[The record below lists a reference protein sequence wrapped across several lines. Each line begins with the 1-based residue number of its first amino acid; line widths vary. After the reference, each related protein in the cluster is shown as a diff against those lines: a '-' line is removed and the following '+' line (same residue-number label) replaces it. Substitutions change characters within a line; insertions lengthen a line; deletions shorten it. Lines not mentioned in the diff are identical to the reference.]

1 LDQNARVGANY
12 NYSFNP
18 IKLEPFKKND
28 SLFMN
33 KYWKLIKDFNLNLL
47 PSSLSVSS
55 DFVRQFNSQKFRD
68 AGLGADNITV
78 DELIRRNYTF
88 DFQYTIN
95 YNLTDGLRLN
105 FTSSTNNIVRNYFI
119 DDELNGDQDPE
130 LGVWDRFF
138 DFGDPN
144 RHTQQLG
151 INYELPLNKFPAL
164 SFVNSNY
171 SYTGD
176 FQWNKGS
183 DLLVGDADISL
194 GNSISNANQH
204 NLNTTFDM
212 RKLYR
217 YLGIKKSSR
226 RSRTPRSKNETSK
239 PRASSKSKK
248 FNLKDFG
255 IGLLT
260 SVNRMQVNYS
270 EGSSSFLPGYL
281 PTPGFLGTLRPT
293 AGYTF
298 GSQRDIRRI
307 SAENGWLTTYDQ
319 FNQQYTETHTQNI
332 DFNINMEPIS
342 DLKIDLNGGKTYAT
356 NFTESFNA
364 VDNTYN
370 SLIQNTFGNFNISTI
385 LIKTAFSQSDENKS
399 VPFEEFKSNRLV
411 IANRLAQNFYGAN
424 GYNTDAEGYPQ
435 GFGKNSQAVLLPA
448 FLAAYSGKKSNKIS
462 LDAIR
467 DIPIPNWTLKYTG
480 FMKNKWFK
488 KRFRRFSLTHG
499 YNASYTINQ
508 FRTNLDY
515 NAANPNLDYVLQDDN
530 TLDQSGNYKAETLY
544 SNINLVEQF
553 SPLVKI
559 DFEMK
564 NSIKVSAEIKK
575 DRSLSLSF
583 DNNLLTE
590 IHGNEY
596 IFGLG
601 YRIKD
606 LKIRS
611 KLAGPRRIIKSDL
624 NMKADISMRNNKT
637 IIRYLDLDNNQVSA
651 GQTIW
656 SMRYAADY
664 AFSKNLT
671 AIFYFD
677 YAFSEYAIST
687 AFPQTTIRSGFTL
700 RYNFGN

>member
-1 LDQNARVGANY
+1 
-12 NYSFNP
+12 
-18 IKLEPFKKND
+18 
-28 SLFMN
+28 
-33 KYWKLIKDFNLNLL
+33 
-47 PSSLSVSS
+47 
-55 DFVRQFNSQKFRD
+55 
-68 AGLGADNITV
+68 
-78 DELIRRNYTF
+78 
-88 DFQYTIN
+88 
-95 YNLTDGLRLN
+95 
-105 FTSSTNNIVRNYFI
+105 
-119 DDELNGDQDPE
+119 
-130 LGVWDRFF
+130 
-138 DFGDPN
+138 
-144 RHTQQLG
+144 
-151 INYELPLNKFPAL
+151 
-164 SFVNSNY
+164 
-171 SYTGD
+171 
-176 FQWNKGS
+176 
-183 DLLVGDADISL
+183 
-194 GNSISNANQH
+194 
-204 NLNTTFDM
+204 
-212 RKLYR
+212 
-217 YLGIKKSSR
+217 
-226 RSRTPRSKNETSK
+226 
-239 PRASSKSKK
+239 
-248 FNLKDFG
+248 
-255 IGLLT
+255 
-260 SVNRMQVNYS
+260 
-270 EGSSSFLPGYL
+270 
-281 PTPGFLGTLRPT
+281 
-293 AGYTF
+293 
-298 GSQRDIRRI
+298 
-307 SAENGWLTTYDQ
+307 
-319 FNQQYTETHTQNI
+319 
-332 DFNINMEPIS
+332 MEPIP

-356 NFTESFNA
+356 NFAETFNA
-364 VDNTYN
+364 VGNNYN
-370 SLIQNTFGNFNISTI
+370 SLIQNTFGNFNISTV

-411 IANRLAQNFYGAN
+411 IAKRLAQNFYGAN
-424 GYNTDAEGYPQ
+424 GYSTDADGYPE

-448 FLAAYSGKKSNKIS
+448 FLAAYSGKKSNQIS
-462 LDAIR
+462 LDAFR
-467 DIPIPNWTLKYTG
+467 DIPLPNWTLKYTG

-488 KRFRRFSLTHG
+488 KHFRRFSLTHG

-515 NAANPNLDYVLQDDN
+515 NAANPNIAYEFQGNEN

-544 SNINLVEQF
+544 SNLNLVEQF
-553 SPLVKI
+553 SPLVKL

-564 NSIKVSAEIKK
+564 NSVKVTAEVKK

-590 IHGNEY
+590 IHGDEY

-624 NMKADISMRNNKT
+624 NMKADVSMRNNKT

>member
-1 LDQNARVGANY
+1 MQPTLQ
-12 NYSFNP
+12 
-18 IKLEPFKKND
+18 KL
-28 SLFMN
+28 L
-33 KYWKLIKDFNLNLL
+33 
-47 PSSLSVSS
+47 
-55 DFVRQFNSQKFRD
+55 
-68 AGLGADNITV
+68 
-78 DELIRRNYTF
+78 
-88 DFQYTIN
+88 
-95 YNLTDGLRLN
+95 
-105 FTSSTNNIVRNYFI
+105 
-119 DDELNGDQDPE
+119 
-130 LGVWDRFF
+130 
-138 DFGDPN
+138 
-144 RHTQQLG
+144 
-151 INYELPLNKFPAL
+151 
-164 SFVNSNY
+164 
-171 SYTGD
+171 
-176 FQWNKGS
+176 
-183 DLLVGDADISL
+183 
-194 GNSISNANQH
+194 
-204 NLNTTFDM
+204 M
-212 RKLYR
+212 RKIIIWHGLSDNY
-217 YLGIKKSSR
+217 
-226 RSRTPRSKNETSK
+226 K
-239 PRASSKSKK
+239 P
-248 FNLKDFG
+248 
-255 IGLLT
+255 
-260 SVNRMQVNYS
+260 
-270 EGSSSFLPGYL
+270 
-281 PTPGFLGTLRPT
+281 
-293 AGYTF
+293 
-298 GSQRDIRRI
+298 
-307 SAENGWLTTYDQ
+307 
-319 FNQQYTETHTQNI
+319 
-332 DFNINMEPIS
+332 
-342 DLKIDLNGGKTYAT
+342 
-356 NFTESFNA
+356 
-364 VDNTYN
+364 
-370 SLIQNTFGNFNISTI
+370 LIPNTFGNFNISTV
-385 LIKTAFSQSDENKS
+385 LIKTAFSQSDENNS
-399 VPFEEFKSNRLV
+399 VPFEEFKTNRLV
-411 IANRLAQNFYGAN
+411 IANRLAQNFYGSN
-424 GYNTDAEGYPQ
+424 GYTVDSEGYPE
-435 GFGKNSQAVLLPA
+435 GFGKNSQAVLLPS

-462 LDAIR
+462 LNAFR
-467 DIPIPNWTLKYTG
+467 DIPLPNWTLKYTG

-515 NAANPNLDYVLQDDN
+515 KDNKPIPNLDYASQDPN
-530 TLDQSGNYKAETLY
+530 TLDQSDNYKAETLY

-564 NSIKVSAEIKK
+564 NSVKVSAEIKK

-606 LKIRS
+606 LRIRS

>member
-1 LDQNARVGANY
+1 
-12 NYSFNP
+12 
-18 IKLEPFKKND
+18 
-28 SLFMN
+28 
-33 KYWKLIKDFNLNLL
+33 
-47 PSSLSVSS
+47 
-55 DFVRQFNSQKFRD
+55 
-68 AGLGADNITV
+68 
-78 DELIRRNYTF
+78 
-88 DFQYTIN
+88 
-95 YNLTDGLRLN
+95 
-105 FTSSTNNIVRNYFI
+105 
-119 DDELNGDQDPE
+119 
-130 LGVWDRFF
+130 
-138 DFGDPN
+138 
-144 RHTQQLG
+144 
-151 INYELPLNKFPAL
+151 
-164 SFVNSNY
+164 
-171 SYTGD
+171 
-176 FQWNKGS
+176 
-183 DLLVGDADISL
+183 
-194 GNSISNANQH
+194 
-204 NLNTTFDM
+204 M

-217 YLGIKKSSR
+217 YLGVKKSSR
-226 RSRTPRSKNETSK
+226 RGRSARSNDKTPNSKG
-239 PRASSKSKK
+239 SSKSKK
-248 FNLKDFG
+248 INWKDFG

-270 EGSSSFLPGYL
+270 EGNSSFLPGYL

-307 SAENGWLTTYDQ
+307 SAENGWLTTYED

-332 DFNINMEPIS
+332 DFSINMEPIS

-356 NFTESFNA
+356 NLTETFNA
-364 VDNTYN
+364 VGNRYN
-370 SLIQNTFGNFNISTI
+370 PLIPNTFGNFNISTI

-399 VPFEEFKSNRLV
+399 VPFEEFKTNRLV
-411 IANRLAQNFYGAN
+411 IAKRLAQNFYGAN
-424 GYNTDAEGYPQ
+424 GYTIDSEGYPE
-435 GFGKNSQAVLLPA
+435 GFGKNSQAVLLPS
-448 FLAAYSGKKSNKIS
+448 FLAAYSGNKSNKIS

-467 DIPIPNWTLKYTG
+467 DIPLPNWTLKYTG

-515 NAANPNLDYVLQDDN
+515 NAADSNLDYGNQNDN
-530 TLDQSGNYKAETLY
+530 TKDQSGNYKAEILY

-553 SPLVKI
+553 SPLVKV

-564 NSIKVSAEIKK
+564 NSVKVTAEIKK

-590 IHGNEY
+590 IHGNEFV
-596 IFGLG
+596 FGLG

-687 AFPQTTIRSGFTL
+687 AFPQTTVRSGFTI

>member
-1 LDQNARVGANY
+1 
-12 NYSFNP
+12 
-18 IKLEPFKKND
+18 
-28 SLFMN
+28 M
-33 KYWKLIKDFNLNLL
+33 
-47 PSSLSVSS
+47 
-55 DFVRQFNSQKFRD
+55 
-68 AGLGADNITV
+68 T
-78 DELIRRNYTF
+78 
-88 DFQYTIN
+88 
-95 YNLTDGLRLN
+95 
-105 FTSSTNNIVRNYFI
+105 
-119 DDELNGDQDPE
+119 
-130 LGVWDRFF
+130 
-138 DFGDPN
+138 
-144 RHTQQLG
+144 
-151 INYELPLNKFPAL
+151 
-164 SFVNSNY
+164 
-171 SYTGD
+171 
-176 FQWNKGS
+176 
-183 DLLVGDADISL
+183 
-194 GNSISNANQH
+194 
-204 NLNTTFDM
+204 
-212 RKLYR
+212 
-217 YLGIKKSSR
+217 
-226 RSRTPRSKNETSK
+226 
-239 PRASSKSKK
+239 
-248 FNLKDFG
+248 
-255 IGLLT
+255 
-260 SVNRMQVNYS
+260 
-270 EGSSSFLPGYL
+270 
-281 PTPGFLGTLRPT
+281 
-293 AGYTF
+293 
-298 GSQRDIRRI
+298 
-307 SAENGWLTTYDQ
+307 
-319 FNQQYTETHTQNI
+319 
-332 DFNINMEPIS
+332 
-342 DLKIDLNGGKTYAT
+342 GGKTYAT

-364 VDNTYN
+364 VGNTFN
-370 SLIQNTFGNFNISTI
+370 SLIQNTFGNFNISTV
-385 LIKTAFSQSDENKS
+385 LIKTAFSQSDEIKS

-411 IANRLAQNFYGAN
+411 IANRLAQNFYGTN
-424 GYNTDAEGYPQ
+424 GFTTDSEGYPE

-462 LDAIR
+462 LDAFR

-515 NAANPNLDYVLQDDN
+515 NAADSNIDYVSQNAN
-530 TLDQSGNYKAETLY
+530 TLDQSGNYKTQTLY

-564 NSIKVSAEIKK
+564 NSVKVSAEIKK

-601 YRIKD
+601 YRIKN